1 MLQNLTQDV
10 HLRTHAH
17 AMPPIGAIGLAIA
30 VSIAYLLAARFGLVL
45 LAIPDDV
52 AFFCPAACL
61 ACGLLIALGRR
72 ARLPVAA
79 GVIVATVITN
89 LMGDRNVWTAS
100 AFAFINAGEV
110 LFTAWL
116 IERLFGSPLSL
127 DRLRNVLGLL
137 AAAAMATAVSGIG
150 AVVTFKVLHSP
161 TPSIWATWRHWSASD
176 AVGIITVAPLVIGLA
191 EALREPPPRS
201 EIIEGV
207 MALVALVVMIVI
219 ITISLPPQPSQTLRP
234 GALVFPIMLWLTTR
248 CRPLFAAAA
257 AFIVS
262 VAVAWAI
269 TCGVGHLGDS
279 TLPIDERVPGEQ
291 VAILGFALCAY
302 VLAALF
308 AERRQA
314 QARQALVIA
323 ELDHRVKNVLARV
336 AAVVR
341 HARRHSGNTD
351 ELAKVLDGRIQSIA
365 GAHALLSESRWSAV
379 RLDDLIRHQLTP
391 YTTEAN
397 TQIGGADVML
407 TSAQTQAI
415 AVVIHELVTNAVKY
429 GALSNPDGRVSVSWC
444 ADMATVLTITW
455 REIGGPRIV
464 HPVRSGYGSGLICDL
479 IPHEL
484 GGTVEL
490 AFLLEGVCCKIE
502 IPLKRRVRSG
512 CQSSLLPNRLYQ
524 WRTRLSR

>member
-30 VSIAYLLAARFGLVL
+30 VGIAYLLAARFGLGL

-52 AFFCPAACL
+52 AFFCPAAGL

-100 AFAFINAGEV
+100 AFAFSNAGEV

-116 IERLFGSPLSL
+116 IERYFGSPFSL
-127 DRLRNVLGLL
+127 NRLRNVLGLL
-137 AAAAMATAVSGIG
+137 AVMTTAVSEIG
-150 AVVTFKVLHSP
+150 AVVAFKVLHSP
-161 TPSIWATWRHWSASD
+161 TPPIWATWRHWSASD
-176 AVGIITVAPLVIGLA
+176 AVGIVTVAPLVIGLA

-207 MALVALVVMIVI
+207 VALVALVVMIVI
-219 ITISLPPQPSQTLRP
+219 IIMSLPPEPWQTLRP

-279 TLPIDERVPGEQ
+279 SLPIGERVPGEQ

-314 QARQALVIA
+314 QARQALVIEPNSTTA
-323 ELDHRVKNVLARV
+323 SKTYWRESQRS
-336 AAVVR
+336 
-341 HARRHSGNTD
+341 SGM
-351 ELAKVLDGRIQSIA
+351 R
-365 GAHALLSESRWSAV
+365 
-379 RLDDLIRHQLTP
+379 
-391 YTTEAN
+391 
-397 TQIGGADVML
+397 ADTVGTL
-407 TSAQTQAI
+407 TS
-415 AVVIHELVTNAVKY
+415 
-429 GALSNPDGRVSVSWC
+429 
-444 ADMATVLTITW
+444 
-455 REIGGPRIV
+455 
-464 HPVRSGYGSGLICDL
+464 
-479 IPHEL
+479 
-484 GGTVEL
+484 
-490 AFLLEGVCCKIE
+490 
-502 IPLKRRVRSG
+502 
-512 CQSSLLPNRLYQ
+512 
-524 WRTRLSR
+524 